1 MSKLKNGT
9 ISRTTLFLLLVA
21 VIFLSTWLNRPVHDS
36 SENYV
41 VFGAFCSGECAENTL
56 YKTTGSKSFEV
67 VNSIGEPKG
76 RTDFELQKLSEDKH
90 NKMDGIMDLVKNEW
104 GKDYLIKY
112 RQATKDGWSPD
123 PNIQTI
129 DDEGGVYVEYNGEY
143 TYLPAPFASERAS
156 NNNIPIDLK
165 PYDTEVTKLNDYIS
179 KKMNSL
185 SR

>member
-9 ISRTTLFLLLVA
+9 ISRTILFLLLVA
-21 VIFLSTWLNRPVHDS
+21 VIFLSTRLNRPVHDS

-76 RTDFELQKLSEDKH
+76 RTDFELQKLSEEEHK
-90 NKMDGIMDLVKNEW
+90 KMDGIMDLVKNEW

-112 RQATKDGWSPD
+112 RQATKDGWNPD
-123 PNIQTI
+123 LA
-129 DDEGGVYVEYNGEY
+129 DGGGIYIEHNGEY
-143 TYLPAPFASERAS
+143 TYLPTPYALARDGSDDR
-156 NNNIPIDLK
+156 PIELK
-165 PYDTEVTKLNDYIS
+165 AYDPEVIKLNDYIS

-185 SR
+185 SKEL